1 MVALRIFL
9 FSGLVLMGA
18 CSSEPAEPADA
29 CTEAFCECTLATD
42 CDPGLT
48 CSQGICLPSAA
59 DVQQDPNVTNIPDAS
74 SEDVVPTPDVA
85 PEEDVTEEVV
95 EDDCVVFCEARLA
108 CGLEGVPGL
117 EEDCS
122 TACVQFAAV
131 VTEGASGS
139 ANPVACVEALLASTR
154 CFAAVTDCEQLE
166 ASDRGEATVCVEEE
180 ANRDVACSDGGEVP
194 PDEGS
199 APPDEGSAPPDEGS
213 APPDEGSAP
222 PDEGSASPG
231 SGE

>member
-59 DVQQDPNVTNIPDAS
+59 DVQQDPDVTDVPDTS

-85 PEEDVTEEVV
+85 PEQDVTEEVV
-95 EDDCVVFCEARLA
+95 EDDCTVFCEARLA
-108 CGLEGVPGL
+108 CDLTGLPGFEG
-117 EEDCS
+117 DCAM
-122 TACVQFAAV
+122 ACDQFAALI
-131 VTEGASGS
+131 TESAS
-139 ANPVACVEALLASTR
+139 AAIDPIACRDSLLASTR
-154 CFAAVTDCEQLE
+154 CFTTVTDCAQLD
-166 ASDRGEATVCVEEE
+166 AFDRGEATVCVEEE
-180 ANRDVACSDGGEVP
+180 ANREVACSDGGDVPPDEGSVP

-213 APPDEGSAP
+213 AA

>member
-1 MVALRIFL
+1 VIRLSRQ
-9 FSGLVLMGA
+9 VLMVTFRLFLLIGIALVGA

-29 CTEAFCECTLATD
+29 CTEALCDCALPTD

-48 CSQGICLPSAA
+48 CSQGVCLPSAA
-59 DVQQDPNVTNIPDAS
+59 DVQEDAIVTDVPDTS
-74 SEDVVPTPDVA
+74 TEDVVPTPDVA
-85 PEEDVTEEVV
+85 PEQDVTEEVV
-95 EDDCVVFCEARLA
+95 EDDCIVFCEARLA

-117 EEDCS
+117 EGDCS
-122 TACVQFAAV
+122 EACVQFAALI
-131 VTEGASGS
+131 TESASGS
-139 ANPVACVEALLASTR
+139 ANPVACGEALLASSS

-180 ANRDVACSDGGEVP
+180 ANRDAACSDGDEVP

-213 APPDEGSAP
+213 AS
-222 PDEGSASPG
+222 SG